1 MRVHDRERLKPG
13 GNWHNDLREVQ
24 GRCALFVSLISQLPS
39 VRSPDIFIKNA
50 TAADWQPM
58 YSEGEEFYVPV
69 VIDDSSIP
77 ARREPRI
84 FRNIQVTL
92 LPGGEVT
99 PEFGQH
105 MRALQEKHR
114 ATAPLQ

>member
-1 MRVHDRERLKPG
+1 MADSNTLNEGTHIQG
-13 GNWHNDLREVQ
+13 GWWQKQ
-24 GRCALFVSLISQLPS
+24 GRIA
-39 VRSPDIFIKNA
+39 
-50 TAADWQPM
+50 
-58 YSEGEEFYVPV
+58 GEEFYVPV

-84 FRNIQVTL
+84 FRNIQVTF